1 MTLQSVRIATTHQV
15 SDHQSVTLD
24 DLKQHL
30 DTINH
35 VIIPVYSVH
44 DPRQPPIG
52 RVISGIIVGLDGGGY
67 ALDVNVE
74 LFGPDFIPKSRN
86 SDDKRVVMVNR
97 PRGKFG
103 IWCNMISTTPE
114 KTALFQEISNILGT
128 PVVYQSCP
136 EMLQEELPIMIIG
149 IGKLP
154 FGYIAGTFSRR
165 LGCEK
170 VHQLEEKVSLLF
182 KSPGKNLPDSL
193 LVVDLDVTDKQ
204 KRSLVIEVIMTHP
217 PGNDVRS
224 FFSGGFDELDR
235 VLPPYFLS
243 RLHPKKIVMNYS
255 DGRFRVLY
263 AIQKQGI
270 PMIPRS
276 VISMADR

>member
-1 MTLQSVRIATTHQV
+1 MTLQSVRIASTHQV
-15 SDHQSVTLD
+15 PDHRTVTLD

-30 DTINH
+30 DTIDH

-52 RVISGIIVGLDGGGY
+52 RVISGSIVGLDDGEY

-74 LFGPDFIPKSRN
+74 LFGPDFIPGRGN
-86 SDDKRVVMVNR
+86 SEDKRVVMVNR

-103 IWCNMISTTPE
+103 IWCNTISATPE
-114 KTALFQEISNILGT
+114 KSVLIQEISNILST
-128 PVVYQSCP
+128 PVSYRSST
-136 EMLQEELPIMIIG
+136 EMLPEELPIMIIG
-149 IGKLP
+149 IGMLP
-154 FGYIAGTFSRR
+154 FGYIAGSFSRR
-165 LGCEK
+165 LCSEK
-170 VHQLEEKVSLLF
+170 VTLLEKKVSLLY
-182 KSPGKNLPDSL
+182 KATGKDLPESL
-193 LVVDLDVTDKQ
+193 LIIDLDVTDKQ
-204 KRSLVIEVIMTHP
+204 KRSLVIEVIMSNP
-217 PGNDVRS
+217 PENDVKS
-224 FFSGGFDELDR
+224 FFSGGFGELDR

-243 RLHPKKIVMNYS
+243 RLHPEKIVMTYR